1 MELKEII
8 KKFIL
13 IFGRDNTD
21 IGEVKFIDINCSSEN
36 SLNLLYDYLEFD
48 KTITIGGEL
57 YIDLYPKRMQSKVQ
71 EGWYVLRS
79 NEGEKYD
86 DLNWNKDWIVFATRN
101 GDAIY
106 FDKTSKEVYG
116 SINKTT
122 RFKLADSLAMFFKIM
137 VEGMKIEQE
146 KYNLEAFDE
155 DEETLPDFIED
166 IKNIFD
172 KNLDNKYQSDFI
184 SFFFE

>member
-106 FDKTSKEVYG
+106 FDKKSKEVYG

-155 DEETLPDFIED
+155 DEETLSDFIED